1 MAMAHN
7 DFDRPTFPK
16 ELSGKWG
23 WFVALGVAL
32 LILGGI
38 AFGNL
43 VLATVVSVY
52 YVGLMMLFGG
62 IIEIIHAF
70 GVKSW
75 GSFFFWAL
83 SGLLYTAAGIVAF
96 VNPVLA
102 AGVLTFLLAAAL
114 LGSGAFR
121 VWLGFKS
128 KPAAGWGWVVA
139 GGVITV
145 LLGLIIAAQWPVNSL
160 FILGLFLA
168 IDLIFQGWSFIAF
181 GLGIK
186 SR

>member
-1 MAMAHN
+1 M
-7 DFDRPTFPK
+7 
-16 ELSGKWG
+16 
-23 WFVALGVAL
+23 AL

-83 SGLLYTAAGIVAF
+83 SGLLHGGRHRRLRQ
-96 VNPVLA
+96 PVLA